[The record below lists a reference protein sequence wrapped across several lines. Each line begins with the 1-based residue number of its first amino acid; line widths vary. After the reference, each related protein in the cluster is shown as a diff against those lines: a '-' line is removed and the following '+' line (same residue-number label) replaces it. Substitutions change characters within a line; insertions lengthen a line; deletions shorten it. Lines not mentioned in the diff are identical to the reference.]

1 MLTAETAP
9 ASHTDSAAPV
19 EQSTA
24 LDLSDRLFHAVRI
37 QQAAHVP
44 LAQPRILDVALLDMN
59 YGWPNLGHDSIV
71 RSLAELAHE
80 LGPLLAGA
88 GLKVRVLSYE
98 VRAGGVLPEPPGGRF
113 QVYVGSG
120 GPGHLDPRNNNG
132 IAPGSQGVA
141 EDPSWEAP
149 AFALFDAIA
158 AHPEAALIGI
168 CHSYGVMCRWAG
180 IAHAR
185 FRSEA
190 LGGKSTGV
198 LENLLTDAALEHP
211 WFRRLAEQLP
221 EQRRM
226 RILDTRYFDL
236 VPARGELP
244 AGMTALAYETHGIG
258 GPAGEA
264 LTMVE
269 FARDGGGEM
278 PRLLGM
284 NHHPEIGERS
294 RQIDIL
300 ERKLRAGEVTQAWHD
315 ERSELMTRSY
325 PEEDSDLLLRL
336 TSEYTFLGP
345 VRFHLR
351 KMAEQRAAALA
362 LATATPGY

>member
-9 ASHTDSAAPV
+9 APHTQPAATA
-19 EQSTA
+19 EHSTA
-24 LDLSDRLFHAVRI
+24 LDQGDRLFHAARI
-37 QQAAHVP
+37 QQAAQVP
-44 LAQPRILDVALLDMN
+44 AAQPRILDIALLDMN

-80 LGPLLAGA
+80 LRAPLESA
-88 GLKVRVLSYE
+88 GLTVRVLSYD
-98 VRAGGVLPEPPGGRF
+98 VRAGGVLPEPPGERF
-113 QVYVGSG
+113 QIYVGSG

-180 IAHAR
+180 IARAR
-185 FRSEA
+185 FRGDA

-198 LENLLTDAALEHP
+198 LENLLTDAAVEHP
-211 WFRRLAEQLP
+211 WFRRLSAELP
-221 EQRRM
+221 DRRRM

-236 VPARGELP
+236 VPEHGQLP
-244 AGMTALAYETHGIG
+244 AGMTALAHETRGIG
-258 GPAGEA
+258 GPAGDA

-269 FARDGGGEM
+269 FARDRGGEM

-284 NHHPEIGERS
+284 NHHPEIGERA

-300 ERKLRAGEVTQAWHD
+300 DRKLRAGEVTQAWHD
-315 ERSELMTRSY
+315 ERTELMTRSY
-325 PEEDSDLLLRL
+325 PHEDSDLLLRL

-351 KMAEQRAAALA
+351 RMAEQRTAALA
-362 LATATPGY
+362 VARGL

>member
-9 ASHTDSAAPV
+9 APRTDPAAPAAHPA
-19 EQSTA
+19 A
-24 LDLSDRLFHAVRI
+24 LDRSDRLFQAVHI
-37 QQAAHVP
+37 QQAAQVP
-44 LAQPRILDVALLDMN
+44 AAQPRILDVALLDMN

-71 RSLAELAHE
+71 RSLAELARE
-80 LGPLLAGA
+80 LGPLLDAA
-88 GLKVRVLSYE
+88 GLMVRVLSYD
-98 VRAGGVLPEPPGGRF
+98 VRAGGVLPEPPGERF
-113 QVYVGSG
+113 QIYVGSG

-180 IAHAR
+180 IARAR
-185 FRSEA
+185 FRGDA
-190 LGGKSTGV
+190 IGGKSTGV
-198 LENLLTDAALEHP
+198 LENLLTDDALAHP
-211 WFRRLAEQLP
+211 WFGRLSRELP
-221 EQRRM
+221 DRRRM

-236 VPARGELP
+236 VPENGRLP
-244 AGMTALAYETHGIG
+244 AGMTALAHETHGIG

-269 FARDGGGEM
+269 FARDRGGEM

-284 NHHPEIGERS
+284 NHHPEIGERT

-300 ERKLRAGEVTQAWHD
+300 DRKLRAGEVTQAWHD
-315 ERSELMTRSY
+315 ERTELMTRSY
-325 PEEDSDLLLRL
+325 PHEDSDRLLRL

-351 KMAEQRAAALA
+351 RLAEQRAAALPA
-362 LATATPGY
+362 AHEL

>member
-1 MLTAETAP
+1 MAETARAP
-9 ASHTDSAAPV
+9 EPTDSAEPGEHA
-19 EQSTA
+19 SA
-24 LDLSDRLFHAVRI
+24 LDQSDALFHAVRI
-37 QQAAHVP
+37 LQPAHIPPAQQ
-44 LAQPRILDVALLDMN
+44 RILDLALLDMN

-71 RSLAELAHE
+71 RSLAELTHE
-80 LGPLLAGA
+80 LEPLLTAA
-88 GLKVRVLSYE
+88 RLKVRVLSYD
-98 VRAGGVLPEPPGGRF
+98 VRAGAVLPEPPGGRF

-158 AHPEAALIGI
+158 ADPEAALVGI

-185 FRSEA
+185 FRTEA
-190 LGGKSTGV
+190 QGGKSTGV
-198 LENLLTDAALEHP
+198 LENLLTDEALRHP
-211 WFRRLAEQLP
+211 WFGRFSAELP
-221 EQRRM
+221 DRRRM

-236 VPARGELP
+236 VPENGRLP
-244 AGMTALAYETHGIG
+244 PGMTALAHETRGLG

-269 FARDGGGEM
+269 FARDRGGEM

-284 NHHPEIGERS
+284 NHHPEIGERA

-300 ERKLRAGEVTQAWHD
+300 EHKLRAGEVTQAWHD
-315 ERSELMTRSY
+315 ERTELMTRSY
-325 PEEDSDLLLRL
+325 PQEDSDQLLRL

-345 VRFHLR
+345 VRFHLQR
-351 KMAEQRAAALA
+351 LAEQRAAALCVA
-362 LATATPGY
+362 RDL